1 MYELNCDGKST
12 KYCRDDIT
20 EGYLSNKTSGE
31 TKWYYGEN
39 NAKNGTYDYSKN
51 IRSSSIDKVAK
62 VRWNTSR
69 TKYKASALNSY
80 NQERSTTLISTPSD
94 NVPRTNTWDGKI
106 ALIYPSDYGYASTD
120 QACRSGLA
128 STNCKNENWLFNNTY
143 QRTLSPLSGHAY
155 GVFVVLSGGDV
166 NSYAASS
173 TYGVRPVLFL
183 KSDVVIAGGKG
194 ESIENAYTLE

>member
-20 EGYLSNKTSGE
+20 EGYLSNLTTGS
-31 TKWYYGEN
+31 TTWYNRSN

-69 TKYKASALNSY
+69 TESGASALNSY

-120 QACRSGLA
+120 TTCRSGLG
-128 STNCKNENWLFNNTY
+128 STNCKNENWLFNSKY
-143 QRTLSPLSGHAY
+143 QWTLSPFP
-155 GVFVVLSGGDV
+155 GVSFI
-166 NSYAASS
+166 
-173 TYGVRPVLFL
+173 F
-183 KSDVVIAGGKG
+183 
-194 ESIENAYTLE
+194 